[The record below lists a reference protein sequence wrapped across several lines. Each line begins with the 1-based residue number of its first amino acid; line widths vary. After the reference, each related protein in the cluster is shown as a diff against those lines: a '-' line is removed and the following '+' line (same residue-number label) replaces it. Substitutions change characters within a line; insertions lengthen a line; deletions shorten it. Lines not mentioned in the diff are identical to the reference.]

1 MQMENIFEKIR
12 IPNYYFDSI
21 SITTDLFDYLLENIF
36 ENENEF
42 LTMDLEMAL
51 KINANEKNI

>member
-1 MQMENIFEKIR
+1 MENIFEKCKIT
-12 IPNYYFDSI
+12 NYFFDSI

-36 ENENEF
+36 ENEF
-42 LTMDLEMAL
+42 LTMDLEIAL

>member
-1 MQMENIFEKIR
+1 MENIFEKCKIT
-12 IPNYYFDSI
+12 NYFFDSI

-42 LTMDLEMAL
+42 LTMDLEIAL

>member
-1 MQMENIFEKIR
+1 MENIFEKCKIT
-12 IPNYYFDSI
+12 NYFFDSI

>member
-1 MQMENIFEKIR
+1 MENIFEKCKIT
-12 IPNYYFDSI
+12 NYFFDSF
-21 SITTDLFDYLLENIF
+21 SITTDLFDYLLGNIF